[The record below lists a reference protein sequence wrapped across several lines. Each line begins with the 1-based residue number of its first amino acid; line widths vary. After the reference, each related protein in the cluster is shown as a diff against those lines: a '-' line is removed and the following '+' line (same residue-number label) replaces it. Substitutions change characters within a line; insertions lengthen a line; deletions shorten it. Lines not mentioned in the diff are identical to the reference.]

1 MDDLT
6 AGVVDSVH
14 DVAWH
19 HAWLACARG
28 HAHLGS
34 CSCGGCEHSRQ
45 CIERWFKCWC
55 ASKEEFLTRCA
66 GWKLDADTAN
76 AAGTSTAESAGSV
89 LTALAASVP
98 QLGPNEVH
106 LSSVPEAAS
115 TGLAPGANAATPN
128 GKSSTETV
136 ASSLQ
141 APLETTSWELRS
153 SESDAAGG
161 MAQGGTAAA
170 AGRSNPTAA
179 EHPPMEV
186 PDSLAPSHAAKGAA
200 AAEQLQIPRNGFGS
214 HASAASAAAAAKFA
228 GF

>member
-1 MDDLT
+1 MSHNRCVWPMCVKDR
-6 AGVVDSVH
+6 SH
-14 DVAWH
+14 Q
-19 HAWLACARG
+19 
-28 HAHLGS
+28 GS
-34 CSCGGCEHSRQ
+34 CSCGDWQDVHQCTEQWSQDSCGSKYEHLF
-45 CIERWFKCWC
+45 C
-55 ASKEEFLTRCA
+55 CA
-66 GWKLDADTAN
+66 GWKLEADAAN
-76 AAGTSTAESAGSV
+76 AAGTSAADSAGSV

-115 TGLAPGANAATPN
+115 IGLAPGAEAAAAN

-161 MAQGGTAAA
+161 MAQGGAAAA
-170 AGRSNPTAA
+170 AGRSDPTAA

-186 PDSLAPSHAAKGAA
+186 PDSLPPSHAAKGAA
-200 AAEQLQIPRNGFGS
+200 AAEQPQIPRNGFGS